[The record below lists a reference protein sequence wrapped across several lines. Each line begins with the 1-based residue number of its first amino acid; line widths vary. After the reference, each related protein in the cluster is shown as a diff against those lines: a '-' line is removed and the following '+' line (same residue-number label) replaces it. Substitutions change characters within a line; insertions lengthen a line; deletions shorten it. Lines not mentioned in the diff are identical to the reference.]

1 MISKQNQFKNNLSS
15 LEANQNWSKSSKTA
29 QHLSQFTAQITMQS
43 QSWLL
48 LVPGPVLWSPIGTRR
63 STQSCEMSN
72 LFHRENTEINL
83 HPLWSHV
90 WTNIFAR
97 FVTFCNIAMHC
108 TGSEKQSQLGCGKI
122 TKTHL
127 VPLLLPPF
135 QLLEPNCAVLL
146 VAGGKV
152 KQLVET
158 ARLRSGW
165 K

>member
-1 MISKQNQFKNNLSS
+1 MSS
-15 LEANQNWSKSSKTA
+15 FITIHSSNYNA
-29 QHLSQFTAQITMQS
+29 ITILTITS
-43 QSWLL
+43 TRTST
-48 LVPGPVLWSPIGTRR
+48 VIGTRR

-90 WTNIFAR
+90 WTNISAR

-127 VPLLLPPF
+127 VPLVLPPF

-165 K
+165 KYKH